1 MSIEGTGR
9 FEGIEGEAPIKPNLL
24 ALEYLT
30 TEADGGNTFKKTTN
44 FLTAG
49 FLWECRFISAINL
62 Q

>member
-1 MSIEGTGR
+1 MSIEGTGM

-24 ALEYLT
+24 ALDYPT
-30 TEADGGNTFKKTTN
+30 TEADGDNTFKKTTN
-44 FLTAG
+44 VLTAG

>member
-30 TEADGGNTFKKTTN
+30 TEADGDNTFKKTKFFN
-44 FLTAG
+44 D
-49 FLWECRFISAINL
+49 RFSMGL
-62 Q
+62 PFYFCY